1 MELVLAVP
9 VGWVK
14 NAISV
19 FVTMNSGDP
28 TVQKFA
34 SVRMTIQ
41 KCVIRG
47 LESVFVNQDGMA
59 ILVPDLV
66 RFICTGKAVKIVVIA
81 RTTRSVHP

>member
-1 MELVLAVP
+1 
-9 VGWVK
+9 
-14 NAISV
+14 
-19 FVTMNSGDP
+19 
-28 TVQKFA
+28 
-34 SVRMTIQ
+34 MTIQ